1 MLNTK
6 TKLFAILG
14 YPVKHSFSPQMHNK
28 WFEKEKLN
36 CDYLAFEPDDMLNLK
51 KTIESLK
58 ILKFSGFNI
67 TLPYKVSAME
77 YIDVLDKAAKK
88 IGSIN
93 TIAAKNGKLY
103 GYNTDYLGFTWDLI
117 SKKVNLKN
125 KNVLIIGAGG
135 AARAV
140 TYALKTLKAKNIY
153 ISSRTLAKSEYIA
166 KTFKIKSVD
175 ISKVVGIFPKI
186 DLLVNSSSCG
196 MGEYDI
202 LPFNACEFKNSLMI
216 YDLIYNKTTPFVKFA
231 KDNGLKIFTGEGM
244 LIHQGACAFEIW
256 TGKHPDVKIAA
267 QLLKKFIL

>member
-36 CDYLAFEPDDMLNLK
+36 CAYLAFEPDMLNLK

-67 TLPYKVSAME
+67 TLPYKVAAME
-77 YIDVLDKAAKK
+77 YIDILDKAAKK

-103 GYNTDYLGFTWDLI
+103 GYNTDYLGFTRDLL
-117 SKKVNLKN
+117 SKKINLKD
-125 KNVLIIGAGG
+125 KNALIIGAGG
-135 AARAV
+135 AAKAV
-140 TYALKTLKAKNIY
+140 AYALKTLKAKNIY
-153 ISSRTLAKSEYIA
+153 ISNRTLTKSEYLA

-175 ISKVVGIFPKI
+175 MSKVVDILPEI

-196 MGEYDI
+196 MEKDDI
-202 LPFNACEFKNSLMI
+202 LPFNACEVKNTLTI
-216 YDLIYNKTTPFVKFA
+216 YDLIYSKTTPFVKFA

-244 LIHQGACAFEIW
+244 LARQGACAFEIW
-256 TGKHPDVKIAA
+256 TGKYPDVKIAEK
-267 QLLKKFIL
+267 LFKRFIL